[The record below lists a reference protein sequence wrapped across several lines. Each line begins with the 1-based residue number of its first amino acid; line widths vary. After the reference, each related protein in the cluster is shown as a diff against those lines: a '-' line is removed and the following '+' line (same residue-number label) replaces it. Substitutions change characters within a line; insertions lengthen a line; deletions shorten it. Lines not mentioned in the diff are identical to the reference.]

1 MNPITQLFFILGSLC
16 MLLFVLWLLKR
27 GTLTVKYSLLWLLC
41 GVVLLV
47 FAVFPYGV
55 YVIRD
60 LLNMEMPSN
69 VVFLLIDVFVL
80 LLLISLSVAV
90 SQLSE
95 KCKRQAQSIALLE
108 NRLRRLEKGA
118 GQPPA
123 PRPEEPEQRP

>member
-1 MNPITQLFFILGSLC
+1 MNPVTQFFFILGALC
-16 MLLFVLWLLKR
+16 LLLFVLWLLKR

-41 GVVLLV
+41 GVVLLI
-47 FAVFPYGV
+47 FAVFPYWV

-60 LLNMEMPSN
+60 LLDMEMPSN
-69 VVFLLIDVFVL
+69 VVFLLIDGFVL

-108 NRLRRLEKGA
+108 NRVRQLETA
-118 GQPPA
+118 A
-123 PRPEEPEQRP
+123 AQRPDDPDQTP